1 MLSPFNRCAER
12 VIKTK
17 DIKPVLHPDIFW
29 YRLNGKGVQKNVLKK
44 DLVTLKIYN
53 HWGFEVS
60 LNYSIR
66 NLKKTV
72 YAQKTSGC
80 SSEKL

>member
-17 DIKPVLHPDIFW
+17 DIKPVPHPDIFW
-29 YRLNGKGVQKNVLKK
+29 HHLNGKDVQKNVPKK

-53 HWGFEVS
+53 HWGFGVS
-60 LNYSIR
+60 LNYSIC
-66 NLKKTV
+66 NLEKTV